1 MLHDRHH
8 TARIA
13 QLCPTVSIYQ
23 LIAVCLGMQLQVLKL
38 SPIQNLGRVS
48 QSHLESLRIQ
58 GMMDYLLL
66 NDNREALST
75 LGLTDVLAPTQ
86 INSSNAQRRKLY
98 ELTIEYLIT
107 ETSATL
113 QDVSK
118 CDPKNYLSMTAD
130 MIHAITSLCVISQAM
145 LSHKTGTESRRREE
159 LGNLVDLLLKKL
171 IERMV
176 GSSAPA
182 DLECGLYE
190 ILAEFSVIDV
200 TQWSGRDLLFGGVA
214 AVARYFDTDI
224 WRLRNSK
231 TTSNSTNSQDAMDL
245 DDELE
250 SQGSHQNSKGES
262 SKAGIPHDAIAAST
276 DSMAFRACQ
285 AAKLCFLS
293 RPLQEPEDETV
304 TESAMTFSEPMIAP
318 EFIAYLTHLRPQE
331 FLSCRH
337 ILFEVLSAGF
347 RIGEKE
353 ACTLLEYVGQE
364 LLRPYEFERCE
375 VALGV
380 ALDILT
386 GLAEMWT
393 TAGLGDITDLGA
405 QMYEYFIQFTLEQ
418 SLSSPHVQV
427 CMSTML
433 QRIIKVHPEYGKSLS
448 LESARTSLFRV
459 LQDGTLFVKY
469 HVGNSISDI
478 FGLFILKEH
487 ENILQDI
494 VTRLPNAADCTEGIA
509 LRLYVLSRLGAAWS
523 TLLRRCV
530 YHILETPGAIPKSRG
545 YAKHCAT
552 YLTKSLNLESSTML
566 FKMFASQIIY
576 TWLETQPLKSLPY
589 DTFGY
594 SSISGL
600 LKDVQDDV
608 MGQIMMRGMDD
619 EAKQLAKDFG
629 IPYIQ
634 LLEDSFGKIAA
645 YSIAR
650 DLSISPSQ
658 TTQTLGAEARLRK
671 TLGKEQYFALVTA
684 HFPSILT
691 TFYKSTSE
699 EELIQKGFSRHSSCS
714 DALLAYQ
721 EILAIS
727 SSDKVVPVNL
737 QPSFKC
743 RFLVDQIEHL
753 CRRSV
758 FELRSMWSPVLYVYV
773 FRELL
778 NGLHPALGS
787 LHACSVIRRIRILI
801 CMAGSIALE
810 GYPLEMAL
818 HSLRPL
824 LNDTQCSEDT
834 IGIFQY
840 LLIHGE
846 TYLKGVP
853 SFLVGIAVST
863 LTSTKAFL
871 SSTQESTTQ
880 ESQYKATMS
889 KANAFHVW
897 FSHYLEKHSSPHL
910 SGDMEHSF
918 KAIINAAKNVRSRGN
933 AKKGSYE
940 SDLLLELLEDQRS
953 GRNLLDPASRDMIL
967 NLLCSAFESA
977 PHFRED
983 ILGEDKLAA
992 RYASVI
998 WKTCQRTH
1006 CGQNFLLWAGR
1017 VLGRAFCG
1025 TGNVD
1030 HAMLLE
1036 VQFDDSDN
1044 QMLSPASESS
1054 SVSRSAILR
1063 SVCSILLVD
1072 NRNEVG
1078 AAEKTLRSIMNKAH
1092 GTEYFSDCEQVLS
1105 STLMKSM
1112 LWQQHHPVPELSE
1125 TSVSKSLS
1133 ECAAYDEEKP
1143 VATWVQQ
1150 FCVALALSG
1159 EEDPILSELPRI
1171 LLSVKGLATHI
1182 FPYILHLVLLNE
1194 AGGDEKTRRKISEA
1208 TQDWFRR
1215 CKKAVVPHIKILLRA
1230 ILYLRKQPLPNETA
1244 KSERSSWL
1252 EIDFRSAADA
1262 AVVCSMFKT
1271 AILLLEIDYS
1281 NVAKESRRSSDL
1293 KIAEPTDLLLQIYQ
1307 NVDEPDS
1314 FYGVQQPSSL
1324 ASLMTRLEY
1333 EQAGFKSLSFRGA
1346 HFDSQIRH
1354 DKEAPYHDLESMVHV
1369 LDTLDLHGL
1378 SQALLSKMSES
1389 RPAAA
1394 ESMLNT
1400 ARKLEQWD
1408 ISVPAT
1414 HSSGASTLFRALQG
1428 IHNAADYEAAFSAI
1442 NLGFSDAMKQLMTDI
1457 NSASTAHRTLGVL
1470 AVLTEA
1476 DELCSTK
1483 NNSQLHELWSSF
1495 EARAEWMH
1503 IERYVARSIPCLGS
1517 VSKDLQF
1524 RANQQNHILP

>member
-1 MLHDRHH
+1 
-8 TARIA
+8 
-13 QLCPTVSIYQ
+13 
-23 LIAVCLGMQLQVLKL
+23 
-38 SPIQNLGRVS
+38 
-48 QSHLESLRIQ
+48 
-58 GMMDYLLL
+58 MMDYLLL
-66 NDNREALST
+66 NDDRETPSS
-75 LGLTDVLAPTQ
+75 LGPTNVLAPIQ
-86 INSSNAQRRKLY
+86 INSSNAQRRRLY
-98 ELTIEYLIT
+98 DLIIEYLIT
-107 ETSATL
+107 ETSVTL

-118 CDPKNYLSMTAD
+118 CGPKNYLSMTAD

-145 LSHKTGTESRRREE
+145 LCYKNCTESRRKEE
-159 LGNLVDLLLKKL
+159 LRNLVDLLLKKL
-171 IERMV
+171 IERIV

-182 DLECGLYE
+182 DLEYGLYE
-190 ILAEFSVIDV
+190 VLAEFSIVDI
-200 TQWSGRDLLFGGVA
+200 TQYSGQDLLFGGVA
-214 AVARYFDTDI
+214 AVAHYFDTES
-224 WRLRNSK
+224 WRQRNSK
-231 TTSNSTNSQDAMDL
+231 TTSDSTTSQDAMDL
-245 DDELE
+245 DDDFE
-250 SQGSHQNSKGES
+250 SQGSHQKSKGENS
-262 SKAGIPHDAIAAST
+262 VAEISHDAIAAST
-276 DSMAFRACQ
+276 DSMAFRQCQ
-285 AAKLCFLS
+285 ATKLCFLS
-293 RPLQEPEDETV
+293 CPLPEVEDDTV

-318 EFIAYLTHLRPQE
+318 DFIAYITHLRPQE

-337 ILFEVLSAGF
+337 MLFEVLSSGF
-347 RIGEKE
+347 RVGEKE
-353 ACTLLEYVGQE
+353 ACTLLEYAGQE
-364 LLRPYEFERCE
+364 LLQPYEFERCE
-375 VALGV
+375 VALGM

-386 GLAEMWT
+386 GLAELWT
-393 TAGLGDITDLGA
+393 TADLGDITDLGA
-405 QMYEYFIQFTLEQ
+405 QMYEYFIQLTLEQ
-418 SLSSPHVQV
+418 GLSSPHVQV

-494 VTRLPNAADCTEGIA
+494 VTRLPHAADHTEGIA

-530 YHILETPGAIPKSRG
+530 YHILETPGPIPKSRG
-545 YAKHCAT
+545 YANHCVT
-552 YLTKSLNLESSTML
+552 YLTKSLSLESATML

-594 SSISGL
+594 SSIIDL

-608 MGQIMMRGMDD
+608 MGQVMMRGMDD

-658 TTQTLGAEARLRK
+658 TTQALGAEARLRK
-671 TLGKEQYFALVTA
+671 TLGKEQYVSLVSA

-691 TFYKSTSE
+691 TFYRSTSE
-699 EELIQKGFSRHSSCS
+699 EELIQKGFSRHPSCS

-721 EILAIS
+721 EIIAIS
-727 SSDKVVPVNL
+727 SSDRVVPVNL

-801 CMAGSIALE
+801 CMAGSAALE

-824 LNDTQCSEDT
+824 LSDTQCSEDT

-897 FSHYLEKHSSPHL
+897 FSHYLEKHNSPQL
-910 SGDMEHSF
+910 SGDIEHSF
-918 KAIINAAKNVRSRGN
+918 KAIISAAKNVRSRGN

-967 NLLCSAFESA
+967 NLLCSAFELA
-977 PHFRED
+977 PRCRED
-983 ILGEDKLAA
+983 ILGEDKMAA

-998 WKTCQRTH
+998 WKTCQRTN

-1036 VQFDDSDN
+1036 VQLNDSDIR
-1044 QMLSPASESS
+1044 MISSASEPS

-1063 SVCSILLVD
+1063 SVCSILLAD
-1072 NRNEVG
+1072 DRAEVG

-1125 TSVSKSLS
+1125 ASVSKSLP
-1133 ECAAYDEEKP
+1133 ECAAYDGEKP
-1143 VATWVQQ
+1143 VAIWVQQ
-1150 FCVALALSG
+1150 FCIALALTG

-1171 LLSVKGLATHI
+1171 LLVVKGLATQI

-1194 AGGDEKTRRKISEA
+1194 AGGHEKARGTISEA

-1215 CKKAVVPHIKILLRA
+1215 CKKAVVPHVKILLRA
-1230 ILYLRKQPLPNETA
+1230 ILYLRKQPLPNEAA
-1244 KSERSSWL
+1244 KSERSNWL
-1252 EIDFRSAADA
+1252 DIDFRSAAEA
-1262 AVVCSMFKT
+1262 AVNCSMFKT
-1271 AILLLEIDYS
+1271 ALLFLEIDYS
-1281 NVAKESRRSSDL
+1281 NAAKESRRSSNF
-1293 KIAEPTDLLLQIYQ
+1293 KITEPTDLLLEIYQ
-1307 NVDEPDS
+1307 SVDEPDS

-1346 HFDSQIRH
+1346 HFDTQIRQ

-1378 SQALLSKMSES
+1378 SQSLLSNMSES

-1408 ISVPAT
+1408 ISIPVT
-1414 HSSGASTLFRALQG
+1414 QSGGAGTVFRALQG
-1428 IHNAADYEAAFSAI
+1428 INNAADYEAANCAI
-1442 NLGFSDAMKQLMTDI
+1442 NLGFGDAMTQLMTDS
-1457 NSASTAHRTLGVL
+1457 NSASTAHKTLGVL

-1483 NNSQLHELWSSF
+1483 NSAQLHEVWSRF
-1495 EARAEWMH
+1495 EARAEWMRV
-1503 IERYVARSIPCLGS
+1503 ERYVARDIPCPRIA
-1517 VSKDLQF
+1517 SKDLQF
-1524 RANQQNHILP
+1524 RANQQNHILS

>member
-1 MLHDRHH
+1 M
-8 TARIA
+8 
-13 QLCPTVSIYQ
+13 
-23 LIAVCLGMQLQVLKL
+23 
-38 SPIQNLGRVS
+38 
-48 QSHLESLRIQ
+48 E
-58 GMMDYLLL
+58 
-66 NDNREALST
+66 
-75 LGLTDVLAPTQ
+75 
-86 INSSNAQRRKLY
+86 
-98 ELTIEYLIT
+98 
-107 ETSATL
+107 
-113 QDVSK
+113 DVSK
-118 CDPKNYLSMTAD
+118 CGPKNHLMMTAD
-130 MIHAITSLCVISQAM
+130 MIHVITSLCIISQAM
-145 LSHKTGTESRRREE
+145 LSHKNCTESRRRQE
-159 LGNLVDLLLKKL
+159 LQNLVDLLLKKL
-171 IERMV
+171 IERMI
-176 GSSAPA
+176 GSTALA
-182 DLECGLYE
+182 DLEYGLYE
-190 ILAEFSVIDV
+190 VLAEFSVVAV
-200 TQWSGRDLLFGGVA
+200 TQCSGQDLLFGGVA
-214 AVARYFDTDI
+214 AVAHYFDTEI

-245 DDELE
+245 DDDFE
-250 SQGSHQNSKGES
+250 SQGSHQKNKVES
-262 SKAGIPHDAIAAST
+262 SVAEISHDAIAAST
-276 DSMAFRACQ
+276 DSRAFRACQ
-285 AAKLCFLS
+285 ATKLCFFS
-293 RPLQEPEDETV
+293 RPLQELEDETV
-304 TESAMTFSEPMIAP
+304 TESAMTLSEPMIAP
-318 EFIAYLTHLRPQE
+318 DFIAYLTQLRPQE

-337 ILFEVLSAGF
+337 ILFEVFSSGF
-347 RIGEKE
+347 RVGERE

-364 LLRPYEFERCE
+364 LLQPYEYERCE

-380 ALDILT
+380 SLDILT
-386 GLAEMWT
+386 GLAELWT
-393 TAGLGDITDLGA
+393 IADLGDITDLGA
-405 QMYEYFIQFTLEQ
+405 QMYEYFIQLTLEQ
-418 SLSSPHVQV
+418 GLSSPHVQV

-459 LQDGTLFVKY
+459 LQDGTLIVKY

-478 FGLFILKEH
+478 FELFILKEH

-494 VTRLPNAADCTEGIA
+494 VTRLPNAADYIEGIA
-509 LRLYVLSRLGAAWS
+509 LRLYVLARLGAAWS

-530 YHILETPGAIPKSRG
+530 YHILETPGPIPKSRG
-545 YAKHCAT
+545 YAKRCVT
-552 YLTKSLNLESSTML
+552 YLTESLSLESSKIL

-589 DTFGY
+589 DIFGY

-629 IPYIQ
+629 VSYIQ

-650 DLSISPSQ
+650 DLSVSPSQ
-658 TTQTLGAEARLRK
+658 TTQALGAEARLRK
-671 TLGKEQYFALVTA
+671 TLGKEQYFSLVTA

-691 TFYKSTSE
+691 TFYRSTSE

-721 EILAIS
+721 EIIAIS
-727 SSDKVVPVNL
+727 SSDRVVPVNL

-787 LHACSVIRRIRILI
+787 LHACSIIRRIRILI
-801 CMAGSIALE
+801 CMAGSTALE

-824 LNDTQCSEDT
+824 LSDTQCSEDT

-889 KANAFHVW
+889 RANAFHVW
-897 FSHYLEKHSSPHL
+897 FSHYLEKHSSPNL
-910 SGDMEHSF
+910 SGDIAHSF
-918 KAIINAAKNVRSRGN
+918 KAIINAAKNVRNRGN

-967 NLLCSAFESA
+967 NLLCSAFES
-977 PHFRED
+977 PPNFRED
-983 ILGEDKLAA
+983 ILGEDRLAA
-992 RYASVI
+992 RYAGVI
-998 WKTCQRTH
+998 WKSCQRTH
-1006 CGQNFLLWAGR
+1006 CGQNYLLWAGR

-1036 VQFDDSDN
+1036 VQFDDSDD
-1044 QMLSPASESS
+1044 QMISSTSEAS

-1072 NRNEVG
+1072 DRTEVG

-1125 TSVSKSLS
+1125 ASVSKSLS

-1143 VATWVQQ
+1143 VALWVQQ
-1150 FCVALALSG
+1150 FCVALALTG

-1171 LLSVKGLATHI
+1171 LLTVKGLATQI

-1194 AGGDEKTRRKISEA
+1194 AGGDEKTRRIISEA

-1215 CKKAVVPHIKILLRA
+1215 CKKAVVPHVKIFLRA

-1252 EIDFRSAADA
+1252 DIDFRSGAEA
-1262 AVVCSMFKT
+1262 AVDCSMFKT
-1271 AILLLEIDYS
+1271 ALLFLEIDYS
-1281 NVAKESRRSSDL
+1281 NAAKESRRSSSL
-1293 KIAEPTDLLLQIYQ
+1293 KVAEPTDLLLEIYQ
-1307 NVDEPDS
+1307 SVDEPDS

-1354 DKEAPYHDLESMVHV
+1354 GKEAPYQDLESMVHV

-1414 HSSGASTLFRALQG
+1414 HSNGASTLFRALQG
-1428 IHNAADYEAAFSAI
+1428 INNAVDYEAALSSI
-1442 NLGFSDAMKQLMTDI
+1442 DIGFSDAMKQLMTDS
-1457 NSASTAHRTLGVL
+1457 NSASTAHRTLGML

-1483 NNSQLHELWSSF
+1483 NNTQLQEVWSSF

-1503 IERYVARSIPCLGS
+1503 IERYVAGDIPCLGS
-1517 VSKDLQF
+1517 VSKSMQF
-1524 RANQQNHILP
+1524 RANQQNHILS

>member
-1 MLHDRHH
+1 MLNDRHH
-8 TARIA
+8 TTRIA

-23 LIAVCLGMQLQVLKL
+23 LIAVCLGIQSQVHKL
-38 SPIQNLGRVS
+38 AIIQNLGRVS

-58 GMMDYLLL
+58 GMMNYLLL
-66 NDNREALST
+66 KDDPEAPSS
-75 LGLTDVLAPTQ
+75 LGPPIVLAPLQ
-86 INSSNAQRRKLY
+86 INSSNAQQRKSYDL
-98 ELTIEYLIT
+98 IIAYLIT
-107 ETSATL
+107 ETSVTL

-118 CDPKNYLSMTAD
+118 CGPKNCITAD
-130 MIHAITSLCVISQAM
+130 MVHVTTSLCVISQAM
-145 LSHKTGTESRRREE
+145 LSQKNGIESGRRVE
-159 LGNLVDLLLKKL
+159 LQKLVDLLLKKL
-171 IERMV
+171 IERIV

-190 ILAEFSVIDV
+190 VLAEFSVVDI
-200 TQWSGRDLLFGGVA
+200 TQCSVQDLLFRGVA
-214 AVARYFDTDI
+214 AVAHYFDTEI

-245 DDELE
+245 DDDFE
-250 SQGSHQNSKGES
+250 SQGSHQKNKGES
-262 SKAGIPHDAIAAST
+262 SVAEIAHDAIAAST
-276 DSMAFRACQ
+276 DSIAFRACQ
-285 AAKLCFLS
+285 ATKLCFLS
-293 RPLQEPEDETV
+293 RPLQELDDETV

-318 EFIAYLTHLRPQE
+318 EFIACLTHLRPQE

-337 ILFEVLSAGF
+337 ILFEVLSSGF
-347 RIGEKE
+347 RVGEKE
-353 ACTLLEYVGQE
+353 ACTLLEYVGQK
-364 LLRPYEFERCE
+364 LLQPYEFERCE
-375 VALGV
+375 VALGM

-386 GLAEMWT
+386 CLAELWT
-393 TAGLGDITDLGA
+393 TADLGDITDLGA
-405 QMYEYFIQFTLEQ
+405 QMYEYFIQLTLEQ
-418 SLSSPHVQV
+418 GLSSPHVQV

-433 QRIIKVHPEYGKSLS
+433 QRVIQVHPEYGRSLS

-459 LQDGTLFVKY
+459 LQDGTLTVKY

-494 VTRLPNAADCTEGIA
+494 VTRLPNAADYTEGIA
-509 LRLYVLSRLGAAWS
+509 IRLYVLSRLGAAWS

-530 YHILETPGAIPKSRG
+530 YHILETPGPIPKSRG
-545 YAKHCAT
+545 YAKYCVT
-552 YLTKSLNLESSTML
+552 YLTKSLSLESPTTL

-589 DTFGY
+589 ETFGY
-594 SSISGL
+594 SSISSL

-608 MGQIMMRGMDD
+608 LGQIMMRGMDD

-629 IPYIQ
+629 IPYTQ
-634 LLEDSFGKIAA
+634 LLKDSFGRIAA

-658 TTQTLGAEARLRK
+658 TTQASGAEARLRK
-671 TLGKEQYFALVTA
+671 TLGKEEYYSLVTA

-691 TFYKSTSE
+691 TFYRSTSE

-727 SSDKVVPVNL
+727 SSDRVVPVNL

-787 LHACSVIRRIRILI
+787 LQACSVIRRIRILI
-801 CMAGSIALE
+801 CMAGSTALE

-824 LNDTQCSEDT
+824 LSDTQCSEDT

-871 SSTQESTTQ
+871 SSSQESTTQ

-897 FSHYLEKHSSPHL
+897 FSRYLDKHNSPHL

-918 KAIINAAKNVRSRGN
+918 KAIINAAKNVRNRGN

-953 GRNLLDPASRDMIL
+953 GRNLLDPASRDMVL
-967 NLLCSAFESA
+967 NLLCSAFDSA

-998 WKTCQRTH
+998 WRTCQRTH
-1006 CGQNFLLWAGR
+1006 CGQNYLLWAGR

-1036 VQFDDSDN
+1036 VQFDGDS
-1044 QMLSPASESS
+1044 QIISSASEPS

-1063 SVCSILLVD
+1063 SVCSLLLVD
-1072 NRNEVG
+1072 DRTEVG

-1105 STLMKSM
+1105 NTLMKSM

-1125 TSVSKSLS
+1125 ASVSKSLS
-1133 ECAAYDEEKP
+1133 ECVAYDEEKP
-1143 VATWVQQ
+1143 VAIWVQQ
-1150 FCVALALSG
+1150 FCVALALTG

-1171 LLSVKGLATHI
+1171 LLVVKGLATQI

-1208 TQDWFRR
+1208 TRDWFRR
-1215 CKKAVVPHIKILLRA
+1215 CKKAVVPHVKILLRA
-1230 ILYLRKQPLPNETA
+1230 LLYLRKQPLPNETA

-1252 EIDFRSAADA
+1252 DIDFRSAAEA

-1271 AILLLEIDYS
+1271 AMLFLEIDYS
-1281 NVAKESRRSSDL
+1281 NAAKESRRSSGL
-1293 KIAEPTDLLLQIYQ
+1293 RIAEPTDLLLQIYQ
-1307 NVDEPDS
+1307 SVDEPDS

-1354 DKEAPYHDLESMVHV
+1354 DKEAAYHDLESMVHV

-1414 HSSGASTLFRALQG
+1414 HSSGVSTLFRALQG
-1428 IHNAADYEAAFSAI
+1428 INNAADHEGACSAI
-1442 NLGFSDAMKQLMTDI
+1442 NLGFSDAMKQLMTDS

-1476 DELCSTK
+1476 DELCSAK
-1483 NNSQLHELWSSF
+1483 NSAQLQEIWSSF

-1503 IERYVARSIPCLGS
+1503 VERYVAGDIPCLE
-1517 VSKDLQF
+1517 VASKSLQF
-1524 RANQQNHILP
+1524 RANQQNHIMS